1 MGGIVSD
8 ASTSTTT
15 KTACKTAAG
24 YYITSSADAADAA
37 IRVAQVPAGKY
48 LAGGT
53 ALVTSNAADKGT
65 GAETPT
71 NCAAGKSSVAGS
83 DAVGDCTNCA
93 AGKSSSASGTCTD
106 CAAGRDSAAGDAF
119 CGKIKANYYGTATDG
134 SSAHATVTACTA
146 TFTNGGSTAGIVS
159 DASTSTTTKTA
170 CKTAAGY
177 YIT

>member
-93 AGKSSSASGTCTD
+93 AGKSSSAGGTCTD
-106 CAAGRDSAAGDAF
+106 CAAGKFSSAAGQLCVECAT
-119 CGKIKANYYGTATDG
+119 GKY
-134 SSAHATVTACTA
+134 S
-146 TFTNGGSTAGIVS
+146 
-159 DASTSTTTKTA
+159 
-170 CKTAAGY
+170 AAGA
-177 YIT
+177 T